1 MYAIRKERDRG
12 AGDVGD
18 LEALMTW
25 TAGLGGRLVATL
37 PLFATFTD
45 GPGPFEP
52 SPYSPVSRLFWN
64 ELYVDAARLPEF
76 ARSRHAA
83 SLMPRG
89 RCDRTV
95 PLVDYPSLAEGMAAV
110 FAELSS
116 VLTREPSDRLA
127 AFERWRAARPDAV
140 SYARFRAAVERT
152 GTAWR
157 AWPARTRDG
166 DLRPGDVDPA
176 VELRHLYGQ
185 WAAEQQLDALVERG
199 RERGVGLLLDLPLGV
214 HADGF
219 DVWRDRDAFVDG
231 ASAGAP
237 PDRLFSE
244 GQDWGFPPMHP
255 ERLRAGGYRYP
266 IACIRALMSHASVL
280 RVDHVMGLHRL
291 FFVPWGMRATEG
303 TYVTYPGDE
312 WYAIIAVESARSG
325 CAVVG
330 EDLGTVRAAVRAT
343 MRRRGVMRTSVTE
356 LDLKPERDPV
366 IADPPAGALAA
377 LDTHDLVPFAGFLD
391 GLDIA
396 DRRRLG
402 LIDDATADG
411 LRAQRTEVLGRFARL
426 LHERGLLETPD
437 GDGPAL
443 MAAALASLAESDA
456 AIVLVTLEDLW
467 GERLSQNIP
476 GTGRE
481 EPNWRRRSRLTL
493 EELTASPEVVA
504 TLQRM
509 DERRRA
515 APGSRGFR

>member
-1 MYAIRKERDRG
+1 
-12 AGDVGD
+12 
-18 LEALMTW
+18 
-25 TAGLGGRLVATL
+25 
-37 PLFATFTD
+37 
-45 GPGPFEP
+45 
-52 SPYSPVSRLFWN
+52 
-64 ELYVDAARLPEF
+64 
-76 ARSRHAA
+76 
-83 SLMPRG
+83 
-89 RCDRTV
+89 
-95 PLVDYPSLAEGMAAV
+95 
-110 FAELSS
+110 
-116 VLTREPSDRLA
+116 
-127 AFERWRAARPDAV
+127 
-140 SYARFRAAVERT
+140 
-152 GTAWR
+152 
-157 AWPARTRDG
+157 
-166 DLRPGDVDPA
+166 
-176 VELRHLYGQ
+176 
-185 WAAEQQLDALVERG
+185 
-199 RERGVGLLLDLPLGV
+199 
-214 HADGF
+214 
-219 DVWRDRDAFVDG
+219 
-231 ASAGAP
+231 
-237 PDRLFSE
+237 
-244 GQDWGFPPMHP
+244 
-255 ERLRAGGYRYP
+255 
-266 IACIRALMSHASVL
+266 
-280 RVDHVMGLHRL
+280 
-291 FFVPWGMRATEG
+291 
-303 TYVTYPGDE
+303 
-312 WYAIIAVESARSG
+312 
-325 CAVVG
+325 
-330 EDLGTVRAAVRAT
+330 
-343 MRRRGVMRTSVTE
+343 
-356 LDLKPERDPV
+356 V